1 MKLNYE
7 LIRDLLL
14 AAEDQE
20 NDSSLSQKELDEVID
35 KFDYTFDE
43 LTYHLKRLE
52 EADYITIHTQT
63 LSNQTI
69 NYKLK
74 SITWNGHQF
83 LDTIRSN
90 KIWNVTK
97 DVAKDLK
104 IKSISAFSQIAVQ
117 VASNLI
123 NHYLSSK

>member
-1 MKLNYE
+1 MKLNYD
-7 LIRDLLL
+7 LIRNLLL
-14 AAEDQE
+14 TAENQE
-20 NDSSLSQKELDEVID
+20 QNSSLSQKELDDFI
-35 KFDYTFDE
+35 KKYDYTFEE
-43 LTYHLKRLE
+43 LIYHLKRLE

-74 SITWNGHQF
+74 V
-83 LDTIRSN
+83 
-90 KIWNVTK
+90 WNVTK